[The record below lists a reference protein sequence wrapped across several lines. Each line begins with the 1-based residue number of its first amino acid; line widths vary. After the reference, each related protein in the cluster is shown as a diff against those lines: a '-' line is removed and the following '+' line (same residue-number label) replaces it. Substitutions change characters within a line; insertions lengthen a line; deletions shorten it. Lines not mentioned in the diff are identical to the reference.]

1 MERSVHKHRTHRHG
15 REILA
20 MEIEWRSSGQT
31 TGGNTGLNNRPT
43 ENRSWRNNS
52 QPTYQVRNMEINE
65 MEPEDEIEEE
75 RA

>member
-1 MERSVHKHRTHRHG
+1 ME
-15 REILA
+15 
-20 MEIEWRSSGQT
+20 RSSGQT